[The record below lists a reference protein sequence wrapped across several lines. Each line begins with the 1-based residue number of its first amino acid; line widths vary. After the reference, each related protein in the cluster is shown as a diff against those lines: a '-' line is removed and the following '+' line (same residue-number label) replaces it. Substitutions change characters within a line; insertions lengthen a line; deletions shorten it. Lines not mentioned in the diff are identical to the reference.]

1 MEKVLRLDLGKQIA
15 FGGTSMKKKFSMMI
29 LMLGSIVGGLFTS
42 ATYAT
47 TRNGVTCG
55 LFDSV
60 DEPGAIH
67 WPVNGNLYYCGDTPT
82 SNAAGVS
89 VVWNAA
95 QGATQRVVGSQ
106 VVPFLRQTFTATGVE
121 VYVFNTVGDFQKY
134 FGYTFTP
141 PPLASI
147 ADIAGFTAKPGQVLS
162 HPGPFT
168 AIFQHSPSINSD
180 PKRLLL
186 IAQTTNHEM
195 GHEMDRAYL
204 YPSGALAPRVSASQ
218 NYLNAVN
225 LDITHVNQLTCLQ
238 VFGGTGL
245 SSSVINSVCSTN
257 STNWTRMRGLWPY
270 DTTADEFFANVFAA
284 DSPGGAVNEPL
295 ATIIGNDFTHTVEY
309 ERGLR
314 TGTGKP

>member
-1 MEKVLRLDLGKQIA
+1 
-15 FGGTSMKKKFSMMI
+15 MKKKFSMMI

-55 LFDSV
+55 LFDSI

-82 SNAAGVS
+82 SDAAGVS

-245 SSSVINSVCSTN
+245 SASVINSVCSTN
-257 STNWTRMRGLWPY
+257 STNWTRMRSLWPY

-314 TGTGKP
+314 TGAGKP

>member
-1 MEKVLRLDLGKQIA
+1 
-15 FGGTSMKKKFSMMI
+15 MKNNFSIMI
-29 LMLGSIVGGLFTS
+29 LTLGLMVCALSSS
-42 ATYAT
+42 AAYAT
-47 TRNGVTCG
+47 TRNGVTCV
-55 LFDSV
+55 LFDSI

-67 WPVNGNLYYCGDTPT
+67 WPVNGNLYYCGNTPT
-82 SNAAGVS
+82 SDAAGVS
-89 VVWNAA
+89 IVWNYA

-106 VVPFLRQTFTATGVE
+106 AIPFLRQAFTATGVE

-134 FGYTFTP
+134 FAYTFTP

-147 ADIAGFTAKPGQVLS
+147 ADIAGFTAKPGQVAS

-168 AIFQHSPSINSD
+168 SIFQHSPSINSD

-186 IAQTTNHEM
+186 IGQTTNHEM

-204 YPSGALAPRVSASQ
+204 YPSGALAPKVSASQ

-225 LDITHVNQLTCLQ
+225 LDIVHVNQLTCLEI
-238 VFGGTGL
+238 FGGTGL
-245 SSSVINSVCSTN
+245 SSSVINSVCSSN
-257 STNWTRMRGLWPY
+257 STNWMRMRSLWPY

-284 DSPGGAVNEPL
+284 DSPGGVVNESL
-295 ATIIGNDFTHTVEY
+295 GAIIVNDFSHTVQY